1 MTIPNVSM
9 SWCQRKARC
18 KYCPNLI
25 ESGTP
30 LVTVFYWNKGTPKH
44 KGFNTK
50 FYYHPDCWVKQGLDY
65 LSKNPYVPVYRGAKP
80 LPLTPEERAGRN
92 ILLRRKCSLEQR
104 RRAIPANSPRQQL
117 LEARLDTKVAEL
129 MLEIAPLGGI
139 PKKWLEPNK
148 ED

>member
-9 SWCQRKARC
+9 SWCQRKAQC
-18 KYCPNLI
+18 GYCPDFI

-30 LVTVFYWNKGTPKH
+30 LVSVFYWNKGTPDH
-44 KGFNTK
+44 KGFNSK

-65 LSKNPYVPVYRGAKP
+65 LGKNPYVPVYKGAKP
-80 LPLTPEERAGRN
+80 LPLTPEERARRN

-104 RRAIPANSPRQQL
+104 RRTIPVDSPKRQL
-117 LEARLDTKVAEL
+117 LEARLDIKVVEL

-139 PKKWLEPNK
+139 PKKWLEPNY
-148 ED
+148 